1 MFLKIV
7 LTVLRAMDKRVRM
20 EVGKPD
26 RRLIVGQARVIM
38 AWSGIGAEERE
49 RSRRPNTYLEE
60 LISRLGMWGGEEEG
74 HAHDSRFVA

>member
-1 MFLKIV
+1 MDYLFLKIV

-26 RRLIVGQARVIM
+26 RRLIVGQVRVIM

-49 RSRRPNTYLEE
+49 RSRRPN
-60 LISRLGMWGGEEEG
+60 I
-74 HAHDSRFVA
+74 